1 MEKSMLDY
9 VHKKIIADVSIKAPG
24 EEERILGRDAV
35 MNIVGKNF
43 VVMCGGNEVF
53 REPHKNVEAYH
64 MQSGNGMEFVVTG
77 LFGKK
82 KFLRVHFIQD
92 VKTPKWHNESR

>member
-1 MEKSMLDY
+1 MEKTMLEY
-9 VHKKIIADVSIKAPG
+9 VHKKIIADVSLKIPD

-35 MNIVGKNF
+35 MNITGKHF
-43 VVMCGGNEVF
+43 VVMCGGQEVF
-53 REPHKNVEAYH
+53 REAHAKMEAYR

-82 KFLRVHFIQD
+82 KFLRVHFVQD